1 MKNIRLCWI
10 AASLFCHFFM
20 VFFLLFC
27 FCQNFFISPKV
38 RIRFPKS
45 IRYLLTV
52 HHSSQTSSSFAEP
65 DCILLL
71 TRIQELFQRCIYAQC
86 SSLFSS
92 ILAIVRATKQV
103 RKCAS
108 ICSLVQTYT
117 GLASS
122 SLLVTLKDSSIRHN
136 PRYISIISSSDAS
149 ISLVR
154 SM

>member
-71 TRIQELFQRCIYAQC
+71 TRIQELFQRCIYAQAC
-86 SSLFSS
+86 FPVFLRLSGLQNRSESVL
-92 ILAIVRATKQV
+92 LCCLPVLQKQV
-103 RKCAS
+103 
-108 ICSLVQTYT
+108 
-117 GLASS
+117 
-122 SLLVTLKDSSIRHN
+122 LLRILF
-136 PRYISIISSSDAS
+136 
-149 ISLVR
+149 L
-154 SM
+154 

>member
-71 TRIQELFQRCIYAQC
+71 TRIQELFQRCIYAQAC
-86 SSLFSS
+86 FPVFLRLS
-92 ILAIVRATKQV
+92 
-103 RKCAS
+103 
-108 ICSLVQTYT
+108 
-117 GLASS
+117 GLQNRSESVLRYVPDIYGSGFQFAFGYFEGFF
-122 SLLVTLKDSSIRHN
+122 N
-136 PRYISIISSSDAS
+136 PP
-149 ISLVR
+149 
-154 SM
+154 

>member
-71 TRIQELFQRCIYAQC
+71 TRIQEFMLKLVFQYSCDCQGYKTGQKVCFDMFLSPDIYGSGFQFA
-86 SSLFSS
+86 FG
-92 ILAIVRATKQV
+92 
-103 RKCAS
+103 
-108 ICSLVQTYT
+108 YFE
-117 GLASS
+117 GFF
-122 SLLVTLKDSSIRHN
+122 N
-136 PRYISIISSSDAS
+136 PP
-149 ISLVR
+149 
-154 SM
+154 